1 MSLSWYR
8 GITDEMA
15 GYADPPEG
23 KKFTKGDPRINR
35 KGRPKNFDMLRQ
47 LAQDI
52 AHEPLQTKDG
62 QPVLVNG
69 KRVTTTEFILRRWA
83 NSGDPRQQQAF
94 MDIAYGKVPSA
105 LELTGK
111 GGERLIPIRE
121 IIVELP
127 AEDTNAE

>member
-1 MSLSWYR
+1 MSNHN
-8 GITDEMA
+8 
-15 GYADPPEG
+15 PPTNG
-23 KKFTKGDPRINR
+23 FDKRRSAINR
-35 KGRPKNFDMLRQ
+35 KGRPKSFDALRS

-52 AHEPLQTKDG
+52 AHEGLQTKDG

-69 KRVTTTEFILRRWA
+69 KQVTTTEFILRRWA

-94 MDIAYGKVPSA
+94 MDIAYGKVSSA